1 MPDVRN
7 KFSWE
12 NPGGFL
18 EETAFEL
25 YFLDLRE
32 WGVQQ
37 MTNKDDEKLKIP
49 WTNLNIINYQ

>member
-18 EETAFEL
+18 EEAAFEL

-32 WGVQQ
+32 
-37 MTNKDDEKLKIP
+37 
-49 WTNLNIINYQ
+49 